1 MTTRTSDQRGA
12 IAAKKSAADFVPQ
25 KHSLRALREAARHCQ
40 GCELFRAATQTVFGE
55 GSASAKLVVVGETPG
70 DQEDRQGHPFVGP
83 AGRLLDEAFAE
94 AGLRRDEVYVT
105 NAVKH
110 FKWEPRGKKRLHA
123 KPSSREISA
132 CRPWLEAEIE
142 AVSPRIIVCLG
153 ATAAQTLLGRTFRLT
168 KHFGEPQPSA
178 WAEQVLATYHPSA
191 ILRAPTPS
199 DREKM
204 RRQLF
209 GDLRWAARYLAKEH
223 RP

>member
-1 MTTRTSDQRGA
+1 MTIRTNERPSRVSTN
-12 IAAKKSAADFVPQ
+12 KSAADFIPE
-25 KHSLRALREAARHCQ
+25 KHSLRSLREAARHCE

-55 GSASAKLVVVGETPG
+55 GPASAKIMVVGETPG

-83 AGRLLDEAFAE
+83 AGRLLDEALAD
-94 AGLRRDEVYVT
+94 AGLSREELYVT

-132 CRPWLEAEIE
+132 CRPWLEVEIE
-142 AVSPRIIVCLG
+142 VVRPRVILCLG

-168 KHFGEPQPSA
+168 KHFGQPQLSD

-191 ILRAPTPS
+191 VLRAPTPA

-204 RRQLF
+204 RKQLF
-209 GDLRWAARYLAKEH
+209 DDVRWAVNYRAKE
-223 RP
+223 